1 MLRNFY
7 YSEHYLK
14 ICQRVSLCTCVLY
27 NNSADP
33 EGQEVDSESNPD
45 LANQEIV
52 RAEEYESLARMC
64 LDLEQY
70 IIFLFMI

>member
-7 YSEHYLK
+7 YFEHYLK
-14 ICQRVSLCTCVLY
+14 ICQSVSLCVLC